1 MSKSSGIAALVG
13 ENVIV
18 RLRDQRTEEITGEI
32 IAVTSNGYKISYES
46 RGSTYTYMIPFTI
59 PVYAKTE
66 IGKKS
71 KFEKGDEIT
80 AEIAINRIIKVKG
93 NLLSADENG
102 FVLSYESR
110 HKKVQDYFAVTNVER
125 VQFAEAT
132 AEGKK
137 LAKAMG
143 ERMKASREGGKKSKK
158 SGKVEKAGK
167 KKAVKLRK
175 AA

>member
-18 RLRDQRTEEITGEI
+18 RLRDQRTEEVTGEI
-32 IAVTSNGYKISYES
+32 VAVTSNGYKISFES
-46 RGSTYTYMIPFTI
+46 RGSTYTYIIPFTV

-80 AEIAINRIIKVKG
+80 AEIAINRIVKVKG
-93 NLLSADENG
+93 TLVSADENG
-102 FVLSYESR
+102 FVLSYVSR
-110 HKKVQDYFAVTNVER
+110 NKKVQDYFAVTSVER
-125 VQFAEAT
+125 VQFAELT

-137 LAKAMG
+137 LAKAAG
-143 ERMKASREGGKKSKK
+143 ERMKSTKSGKKSKK
-158 SGKVEKAGK
+158 EKSEKSGK
-167 KKAVKLRK
+167 KKSLKLRR